1 MVMVARKGM
10 PNGVYW
16 TQVRNLFFQLSIV
29 ELSIPDITFGPE
41 VWMFSFPD
49 GGLLKIEKDKKKIK
63 FFVFVFVFL
72 FYSLSQFKCHKSIYK
87 KAAGEKFKKILI
99 LLPAFYMNMWVLES
113 PKKFE

>member
-1 MVMVARKGM
+1 MVARKGM

-49 GGLLKIEKDKKKIK
+49 GGLLKIEKD
-63 FFVFVFVFL
+63 
-72 FYSLSQFKCHKSIYK
+72 
-87 KAAGEKFKKILI
+87 
-99 LLPAFYMNMWVLES
+99 
-113 PKKFE
+113 